1 MGPAARPQKSKVR
14 QTWSLTSQNVDE
26 AWKANVGGTVSETSP
41 AVSPELHVALAGPQS
56 EPCDYLASRLT
67 DKNRK
72 QLMK

>member
-26 AWKANVGGTVSETSP
+26 AWKANVGGTVSETS
-41 AVSPELHVALAGPQS
+41 VSPELHVALAGPQS
-56 EPCDYLASRLT
+56 EPCDHLASSLT